1 MFPIYSHLCEKLKRK
16 EKREKN
22 KMRKRLALVLA
33 ATMALSV
40 FAMGCGS
47 SEETTNETTTK
58 AATTAPVETTTAP
71 AEETTTAPAEETTD
85 APAAEVTDVF
95 GLEDKSQAWWTEFS
109 EYYKYT
115 GDFKAT
121 FEIAVDGGAGN
132 WNSFVTAIAT
142 TERDTEG
149 YSEYAVVR
157 PDCWGWGGGDNKSLA
172 GNDIVYT
179 KSFESFDTLDPTFA
193 ATANNGVITVTIE
206 RVGTTVTFTYDIVGN
221 NGATLQTTAAVTDNF
236 ADDLVFFFCAD
247 GSYCTI
253 KSVK

>member
-1 MFPIYSHLCEKLKRK
+1 MFPIYSHLCEKFKKRK

-58 AATTAPVETTTAP
+58 AATTAP
-71 AEETTTAPAEETTD
+71 AEETTE
-85 APAAEVTDVF
+85 APAAEATDVF

-193 ATANNGVITVTIE
+193 ATANNGVITLTIE
-206 RVGTTVTFTYDIVGN
+206 RVGTTITFTYDIVGN

-236 ADDLVFFFCAD
+236 GDDLVFFFCAD